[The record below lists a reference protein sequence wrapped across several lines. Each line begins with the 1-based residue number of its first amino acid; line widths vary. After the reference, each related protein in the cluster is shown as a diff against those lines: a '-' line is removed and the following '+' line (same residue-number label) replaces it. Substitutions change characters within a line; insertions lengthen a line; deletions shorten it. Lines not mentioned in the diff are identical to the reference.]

1 MSDLENLRK
10 EINDI
15 DDKIVLLMEKRMCVA
30 ARIAQTKA
38 ARIAQTKKEAN
49 VAVRDEKR
57 EKDVVLRLKKN
68 CGARFL
74 PYIDEFYQ
82 TVFKISRSS
91 QNEIIEGEKTKTGEN
106 AL

>member
-30 ARIAQTKA
+30 ARIAQTK
-38 ARIAQTKKEAN
+38 KEAN

-57 EKDVVLRLKKN
+57 EKDVVLR
-68 CGARFL
+68 

-82 TVFKISRSS
+82 TVFKISRIS
-91 QNEIIEGEKTKTGEN
+91 QNEIIEGEKIKTGEKV
-106 AL
+106 L

>member
-1 MSDLENLRK
+1 MNDLENLRK

-15 DDKIVLLMEKRMCVA
+15 DDRIVLLMEKRMCVA
-30 ARIAQTKA
+30 ARIAE
-38 ARIAQTKKEAN
+38 TKKEAN
-49 VAVRDEKR
+49 VDVRDEKR
-57 EKDVVLRLKKN
+57 EKNVVLRLKKN

>member
-1 MSDLENLRK
+1 MNDLENLRK

-15 DDKIVLLMEKRMCVA
+15 DDRIVFLMEKRMCVV
-30 ARIAQTKA
+30 ARIAE
-38 ARIAQTKKEAN
+38 TKKEAN
-49 VAVRDEKR
+49 VDVRDEKR

>member
-15 DDKIVLLMEKRMCVA
+15 DDKIVLLMEKRMCV
-30 ARIAQTKA
+30 A

-82 TVFKISRSS
+82 TVFKISRIS
-91 QNEIIEGEKTKTGEN
+91 QNEIIEGENIKTGEKV
-106 AL
+106 L

>member
-30 ARIAQTKA
+30 ARIAQTN
-38 ARIAQTKKEAN
+38 KEAN

-82 TVFKISRSS
+82 TVFKISRIS
-91 QNEIIEGEKTKTGEN
+91 QNEIIEGEKIKTGEKV
-106 AL
+106 L

>member
-1 MSDLENLRK
+1 MNDLENLRK

-15 DDKIVLLMEKRMCVA
+15 DDRIVLLMEKRMYVA
-30 ARIAQTKA
+30 ARIAE
-38 ARIAQTKKEAN
+38 TKKEAN
-49 VAVRDEKR
+49 VDVRDEKR

>member
-30 ARIAQTKA
+30 ARIAQTK
-38 ARIAQTKKEAN
+38 KEAN

-57 EKDVVLRLKKN
+57 EKAVVLRLKKN
-68 CGARFL
+68 CGVRFL

-91 QNEIIEGEKTKTGEN
+91 QNEIIEGEKTKIGEKV
-106 AL
+106 L